1 MLKRVM
7 LLMMTFTV
15 FFTFTAP
22 EFADARRGG
31 GFKSGPRTYKPA
43 PKKPAQSEYQ
53 NTTGNRTG
61 TQAGTPTTNRGFF
74 SGGSFMRGM
83 MIGGFAGLLFGG
95 LFGNMGFFGNILG
108 LAVNLLAIY
117 VIIIAVMALYRR
129 FKKQPRHDDYR
140 DGGRY

>member
-1 MLKRVM
+1 MLKKMM
-7 LLMMTFTV
+7 LLMMVFTV

-22 EFADARRGG
+22 DFADARRGG
-31 GFKSGPRTYKPA
+31 GFKSGPRSYNPT
-43 PKKPAQSEYQ
+43 PKKPSQSEYQ
-53 NTTGNRTG
+53 NTTGNRNK

-83 MIGGFAGLLFGG
+83 MIGGLAGLLFGG
-95 LFGNMGFFGNILG
+95 IFSSMGFFGNLLG

-117 VIIIAVMALYRR
+117 VIVVAVAALYRR

-140 DGGRY
+140 NGGRY

>member
-1 MLKRVM
+1 MLKRIM
-7 LLMMTFTV
+7 LLMMVFTV

-22 EFADARRGG
+22 DFADARRGG
-31 GFKSGPRTYKPA
+31 FKSGPRSYNPT
-43 PKKPAQSEYQ
+43 PKKPSQSEYQ

-61 TQAGTPTTNRGFF
+61 TQTGTPTTNRGFF

-83 MIGGFAGLLFGG
+83 MIGGLAGLLFGG
-95 LFGNMGFFGNILG
+95 LFSSMGFFGNLLG

-117 VIIIAVMALYRR
+117 VIIAAAMALYRR

-140 DGGRY
+140 NGGRY

>member
-1 MLKRVM
+1 MLKKMM
-7 LLMMTFTV
+7 LLMMVLTV

-22 EFADARRGG
+22 DFADARRGG
-31 GFKSGPRTYKPA
+31 GFKSGPRSYNPT
-43 PKKPAQSEYQ
+43 PKKPSQSEYQ
-53 NTTGNRTG
+53 NTTGNRNK

-83 MIGGFAGLLFGG
+83 MIGGLAGLLFGG
-95 LFGNMGFFGNILG
+95 LFSSMGFFGNLLG

-117 VIIIAVMALYRR
+117 VIVVAVAALYRR

-140 DGGRY
+140 NGGRY